1 VSGAVR
7 VLVNGGNPGL
17 DCVIDFWQG
26 IDVLEMSIAW
36 RRVGGVG
43 DLLSPGGETH
53 SDRYEEME
61 TCVHRDQDVTGHE
74 AG

>member
-1 VSGAVR
+1 MSSISGREFDA
-7 VLVNGGNPGL
+7 
-17 DCVIDFWQG
+17 
-26 IDVLEMSIAW
+26 LEMNIAW

-61 TCVHRDQDVTGHE
+61 TCVHRDQDGTGHE